1 MSASFSMKIVRVF
14 SIRAPVP
21 ELIGSLL
28 SKKAVELLSPDMMV
42 MGSES
47 GIGQRQEGDDNK
59 GKGK

>member
-1 MSASFSMKIVRVF
+1 MKVVRVF
-14 SIRAPVP
+14 SIRAPEP

-47 GIGQRQEGDDNK
+47 RIGQRQEGDDDK